1 MSIFTR
7 QIIVST
13 KEFCDIVNI
22 TDKVRDVLKKSKI
35 ENGVVN
41 VFAVGS
47 TAGITTIEYE
57 PNLIKDFQELIE
69 KLIPRDKTYHH
80 DLTWGEGN
88 GFSHLRASLLGS
100 SLTVPLENS
109 KLQLGTWQQIV
120 LINFDNRP
128 RNRKLI
134 INVTGE

>member
-57 PNLIKDFQELIE
+57 PNLIKDFLEEQLKKNPKDWLLNEKIHSPLPKLNHDDKFYLEGLIF
-69 KLIPRDKTYHH
+69 LSIP
-80 DLTWGEGN
+80 
-88 GFSHLRASLLGS
+88 
-100 SLTVPLENS
+100 EN
-109 KLQLGTWQQIV
+109 L
-120 LINFDNRP
+120 
-128 RNRKLI
+128 
-134 INVTGE
+134 